1 MVQCHMN
8 AKFILQKKFTK
19 HQSVNR
25 KVHSNETLNIF
36 ITDTILESIDRNEVT
51 ALVLLGLSKA
61 FDSIDHVTFFRKLR
75 SFGFSRFA
83 MGWFEIYLSDRNQ
96 CVRIGLTTSQ
106 AHTVARGVPQVS
118 ILGPFLFNMRPCK

>member
-1 MVQCHMN
+1 MN

-36 ITDTILESIDRNEVT
+36 ITDTILGSIDRKEAT
-51 ALVLLGLSKA
+51 ALVLLA
-61 FDSIDHVTFFRKLR
+61 FFRKLR
-75 SFGFSRFA
+75 SFSFSRFA

-96 CVRIGLTTSQ
+96 CVRI
-106 AHTVARGVPQVS
+106 
-118 ILGPFLFNMRPCK
+118 